1 MIVNPC
7 ILMRVMPEGS
17 LFPVLQESA
26 ECPTPT
32 FIVWPSNVGPM
43 SKEEWIEKYKV
54 INLTPSE
61 IEFRFVDL
69 GPLEV

>member
-1 MIVNPC
+1 MIINPC

-32 FIVWPSNVGPM
+32 FVVWPSNVGPM
-43 SKEEWIEKYKV
+43 GKEEWIQKYKET
-54 INLTPSE
+54 NQTPDE
-61 IEFRFVDL
+61 IEFRFVDM
-69 GPLEV
+69 GSIEV